1 MRVYSDRVLLPSED
15 GGLQVKPA
23 LVGIQGGVI
32 DSVRVEDEPFGQT
45 LEPDVDHL
53 GDKLL
58 TPAFINAHTHVAM
71 SVYRGLLSGDHM
83 RGNVV
88 ESFYFQV
95 EAALDGADIRAFA
108 RMGAYESLLAGV
120 GTIWDHYYGGLE
132 LVKGIDDVGLT
143 ATVALT
149 LQDLN
154 GPGVAYL
161 EDQLA
166 ATEHLAGSAKWRKKG
181 IVAALGPH
189 ATDTVSD
196 GLWRVVADLRERL
209 QLPVHAHVAQSIEEV
224 ERSFEAHG
232 CSPVERLY
240 RLGLLGGS
248 QDFLMVHSL
257 FVSESDLLRIDPAT
271 DCLGFCPFSQ
281 AQFCFPAHIP
291 SWQRRGARVLVGT
304 DCGASNDTM
313 NVQQELRLIAGAPG
327 LSGTW
332 SQARE
337 AFESKGTLAAAQA
350 LQSHRVGAFDR
361 SIARLGDVDLLGMV
375 WGDAGDYHPDLP
387 VGSIEE
393 GRFANF
399 VIWNL
404 DDPGL
409 WPAPDPLRALVMGDA
424 TQAIEQVMIAGQWR
438 GQRGHF
444 RQSIVASDDYR
455 EARLEAEQRLAA
467 LLARID

>member
-1 MRVYSDRVLLPSED
+1 MHVYSHRVLLPVEG

-23 LVGIQGGVI
+23 LIGIDGGMI
-32 DSVRVEDEPFGQT
+32 TSVRAEDEPFGDS
-45 LEPDVDHL
+45 LGPEVDHL
-53 GDKLL
+53 GDTLL
-58 TPAFINAHTHVAM
+58 TPAFVNAHSHIAM
-71 SVYRGLLSGDHM
+71 SVYRGLLSGAHM

-132 LVKGIDDVGLT
+132 LAQGIDDVGLT
-143 ATVALT
+143 AAVALT

-166 ATEHLAGSAKWRKKG
+166 ATEALAGSKAWQEKG

-196 GLWRVVADLRERL
+196 GLWRLVGDLRAKL
-209 QLPVHAHVAQSIEEV
+209 QLPIHAHVAQSIEEV
-224 ERSFEAHG
+224 ERSFASHG
-232 CSPVERLY
+232 CSPVERLH
-240 RLGLLGGS
+240 RLGMLGGP
-248 QDFLMVHSL
+248 QAFLLVHSL
-257 FVSESDLLRIDPAT
+257 FVSDSDLAQIDPAS

-281 AQFCFPAHIP
+281 AQFCFPAHFG
-291 SWQRRGARVLVGT
+291 SWRRRGAKVLVGT

-313 NVQQELRLIAGAPG
+313 NVQQELRLVAGTPG
-327 LSGTW
+327 LAGTW
-332 SQARE
+332 SQARDRFAE
-337 AFESKGTLAAAQA
+337 AGTLAAAQA
-350 LQSHRVGAFDR
+350 LQDYRVDVFDQSVADLSHEA
-361 SIARLGDVDLLGMV
+361 LLAMV
-375 WGDAGDYHPDLP
+375 WGDAADLHPKLP
-387 VGSIEE
+387 VGAIET
-393 GRFANF
+393 GRFANL
-399 VIWNL
+399 VAWNL
-404 DDPGL
+404 DDPAL

-424 TQAIEQVMIAGQWR
+424 TQAIEQVMIRGHWR
-438 GQRGHF
+438 GERGRF

-455 EARLEAEQRLAA
+455 EARREAQGRLAA